1 MTQYF
6 NYSSAID
13 EATKCNKPHKMDIDG
28 EGQTAKRILINK
40 ISTWPIQNIG
50 IIQRMLIKKCKDA
63 NLEFIET

>member
-1 MTQYF
+1 
-6 NYSSAID
+6 
-13 EATKCNKPHKMDIDG
+13 MDIDG

-50 IIQRMLIKKCKDA
+50 IIQRMLNKKCKDA